1 MVMVPDNSWPA
12 ADPPQRTG
20 LPLLTDTFQLF
31 DIAETTAQAEAKEWG
46 EDPGLNLFLEDTIT
60 LVQRELE
67 LMPKVCGARTGER
80 ARLFLILNSLPESD
94 IDILAEHYKEVAQC
108 ADIYVFATPN
118 VTFPLVQGVQ
128 VIPIKPGSM
137 LARERTVIIDS
148 AAFGAALFVHEA
160 GQLETEASNATT
172 YFEGFLTVRPEALE
186 MASRR
191 LCTLLQLPQ
200 PAARRFDSNL
210 VTSWYSRLNTR
221 FLETLE
227 GQKLAL
233 RAHTRELETLLDE
246 HRRLQTLMR
255 GYVGGKTW
263 KDVQEAVETGHSV
276 LPDWREELTIC
287 FCDLVGFTPLSERL
301 NPTEVAAIL
310 NDHFSRLH
318 DIVRA
323 HGGWIDKFMGDAML
337 AVFDHTN
344 SSPAD
349 ALMAAEKMVRE
360 SRKVRVNSLME
371 VPVAVRVGLNTG
383 LVAVANLGVPEHRER
398 TVLGDVVN
406 FAQRLQSA
414 TQPHTILLAEDTFTR
429 LPYSMQ
435 RNLQQM
441 DVQVK
446 GKRGTFRA
454 YLWTLHSHRQVS
466 EQSEIR
472 ERLLNASRRT
482 PLSDRLG
489 GNNNRNRP
497 EV

>member
-1 MVMVPDNSWPA
+1 MMSDNVGRSSEL
-12 ADPPQRTG
+12 PPSSDF
-20 LPLLTDTFQLF
+20 PLLTESFQLF
-31 DIAETTAQAEAKEWG
+31 DIAEMVVESEAKEWG

-67 LMPKVCGARTGER
+67 LMPKVCGRRSGER
-80 ARLFLILNSLPESD
+80 ARLFIVMSSLGDGELESLTD
-94 IDILAEHYKEVAQC
+94 HYKSVAQF
-108 ADIYVFATPN
+108 ADVYIFTTPN
-118 VTFPLVQGVQ
+118 IAFPPIPGVQ
-128 VIPIKPGSM
+128 VIPLKPNFL
-137 LARERTVIIDS
+137 LAKERTVIVDS
-148 AAFGAALFVHEA
+148 CHFGAALFVREA
-160 GQLETEASNATT
+160 GQLETEATKSST
-172 YFEGFLTVRPEALE
+172 YFEGFLTVRPAALD
-186 MASRR
+186 MAARR
-191 LCTLLQLPQ
+191 LTTLLQAPL
-200 PAARRFDSNL
+200 PAARRFDSDL

-233 RAHTRELETLLDE
+233 RAHMRELEHVLDE
-246 HRRLQTLMR
+246 HHRLENMLR
-255 GYVGGKTW
+255 GYVGGQTW
-263 KDVQEAVETGHSV
+263 KEVQEAVETGHSV
-276 LPDWREELTIC
+276 VRDWREELTIC

-310 NDHFSRLH
+310 NDHFARLH

-337 AVFDHTN
+337 AVFDNTN

-360 SRKVRVNSLME
+360 SRKVRVNTLME

-383 LVAVANLGVPEHRER
+383 SCAVANLGVPEHRER

-406 FAQRLQSA
+406 LAQRLQSS
-414 TQPHTILLAEDTFTR
+414 TQPHTILLSEDTFNC
-429 LPYSMQ
+429 LPFSMQ
-435 RNLQQM
+435 RNLQPL

-446 GKRGTFRA
+446 GKRSIIKA

-466 EQSEIR
+466 ERSEIR

-482 PLSDRLG
+482 PLADRLG
-489 GNNNRNRP
+489 NRQRP
-497 EV
+497 QPD